1 VIGALDIGGTK
12 IAAGV
17 VDEAGR
23 LLARRES
30 PTDAHLGLANG
41 LERMTAMLQ
50 QALEQSSGELRGI
63 GIGCTGPVYPLSG
76 RIGKVEFLPGWEDA
90 NLASALQEAFG
101 VPVALENDA
110 NAAALGEWAWGSG
123 QSASTFILVTV
134 GTGIG
139 AGLVLDGKLYR
150 GVGGSHP
157 ELGHHVIDPSG
168 PPCFC
173 GARGCWESL
182 ASGPAMERW
191 AQAQHPQGER
201 RSARQLCAAF
211 LQSDPLAQ
219 AAVERTAHYLGVGLA
234 NLVTLFSPQVI
245 ALGGGLMRGYPLF
258 QPVIE
263 ATLRAQCGLVPYEQ
277 VKIVPAAL
285 GAEAGLVGAARAWV
299 ERQQNP

>member
-1 VIGALDIGGTK
+1 
-12 IAAGV
+12 
-17 VDEAGR
+17 
-23 LLARRES
+23 
-30 PTDAHLGLANG
+30 
-41 LERMTAMLQ
+41 
-50 QALEQSSGELRGI
+50 
-63 GIGCTGPVYPLSG
+63 
-76 RIGKVEFLPGWEDA
+76 
-90 NLASALQEAFG
+90 
-101 VPVALENDA
+101 
-110 NAAALGEWAWGSG
+110 
-123 QSASTFILVTV
+123 
-134 GTGIG
+134 
-139 AGLVLDGKLYR
+139 
-150 GVGGSHP
+150 
-157 ELGHHVIDPSG
+157 
-168 PPCFC
+168 
-173 GARGCWESL
+173 
-182 ASGPAMERW
+182 MERW